1 MKNLYKIAVLGG
13 NGRTG
18 KYLVNQLLE
27 KGFSIKLLLR
37 NPENDLVQNPN
48 IEIVKGNAL
57 DLDSIRILLKDCSV
71 VLSTLGQRKGEPLT
85 ALKVT
90 ENILK
95 AMEEYKLK
103 RYILLAGLNV
113 DTPFDKKSENTL
125 LATNYMKANFPEI
138 QEDRQKAYNAL
149 AESDVNWTLVRV
161 PFIEFDAVSARI
173 SVNLEDC
180 LGQRIAA
187 TDIALF
193 MIEVFVES
201 IFIKQAPFIAGE

>member
-18 KYLVNQLLE
+18 KCLVNQLLE

-37 NPENDLVQNPN
+37 NPENDLVQNHN

-95 AMEEYKLK
+95 VMEEYKLK

-113 DTPFDKKSENTL
+113 DTPFDKKSEKTL

-149 AESDVNWTLVRV
+149 VESNVNWTLVRV

-180 LGQRIAA
+180 LGERIAA
-187 TDIALF
+187 TDIARF
-193 MIEVFVES
+193 MIEVFAES